1 MSTKVIS
8 TKIPS
13 EEYNRLIDVCNT
25 KGCSL
30 SEFVRGRI
38 LDSNKEASTR
48 DEVKEVK
55 GEVKEEVKE
64 NKEIADLRKQVLQL
78 QLDLAS
84 SKSKISNHDK
94 KITDLYDWLQIKGL
108 GVDPIT
114 LMGLKN
120 RR

>member
-13 EEYNRLIDVCNT
+13 EEYDRLINVCNT

-38 LDSNKEASTR
+38 LDSNQ
-48 DEVKEVK
+48 EVSKD
-55 GEVKEEVKE
+55 EVKEEVKE
-64 NKEIADLRKQVLQL
+64 EPKENEEIANLRKQVLQL

-84 SKSKISNHDK
+84 SKYAISNQGK

-108 GVDPIT
+108 GVDSIT
-114 LMGLKN
+114 LMGVKN